1 MGLATTLAVFI
12 SGRGRCYCFLI
23 PVFLTY
29 MPGLPRSSFLPHGI
43 STALLPHPYPVCC
56 PLASTLS
63 FRSPLLAFSLLS
75 GDFLV
80 TFNIR
85 SILHP
90 LLSAAL
96 SDLIDSHNPDLFC
109 LTETS
114 VSSVP
119 PPTFSTVHHHTTQ
132 SALFIRTPTR
142 PLPLAAAPASS
153 FVNPSLFCA

>member
-75 GDFLV
+75 GDFL
-80 TFNIR
+80 
-85 SILHP
+85 HP
-90 LLSAAL
+90 LFSAAL

-153 FVNPSLFCA
+153 FVNLSLFCT